1 MDVITIS
8 RQLGSLGFQV
18 AKNVAEHMNFRLAW
32 RDVINKAAIRAGAP
46 EVALAIIDEFN
57 LLGIAPTTQKYLD
70 YIQVM
75 GEVIQEKAREG
86 GIVIVGR
93 AGQVLLR
100 DDPAALHV
108 RVVAPESLRVARL
121 MSFRNITEESARAQI
136 QTSDQTRRNYLRRF
150 YQANWEDSSLYDLVI
165 NTGRLSVPVASD
177 LICRTARLQGS
188 GIGSQ
193 IVEDLPH

>member
-1 MDVITIS
+1 MNVITIS

-18 AKNVAEHMNFRLAW
+18 AKDVAEQMKFRLAW
-32 RDVINKAAIRAGAP
+32 RDVINKAAIRAGVP

-57 LLGIAPTTQKYLD
+57 LLGIAPTAQQYLD
-70 YIQVM
+70 YIRVV
-75 GEVIQEKAREG
+75 GEVIHEMAKEG

-93 AGQVLLR
+93 AGQMLLR

-108 RVVAPESLRVARL
+108 RIIAPESVRVARL
-121 MSFRNITEESARAQI
+121 VSFRSITEESARAQI

-165 NTGRLSVPVASD
+165 NTGRLSVLAASD